1 MLLTLFIRP
10 SPTKQNMRPFQCEY
24 SGTDVKFR
32 LGLFLL
38 HLPLHSSRDVR
49 VLINL
54 WGKFKGEVIS
64 DQFYAA
70 EISVNANLAES
81 LKDFA

>member
-38 HLPLHSSRDVR
+38 HLHSSRDVT

-54 WGKFKGEVIS
+54 GVKFKGEVIS

-70 EISVNANLAES
+70 EISVNANVAES
-81 LKDFA
+81 LEDFA